1 MIYAWIGLVLGL
13 MALVKSADVLLK
25 GAVTVGRYH
34 GWSELLIGVI
44 LIGIGTSLPEIM
56 VSGFSALDGKPG
68 LALGNAYGSNI
79 ANIALVMGFSLI
91 FGRIHIPPMIWKRSL
106 LYLLIATLITLI
118 YLTGGLL
125 DRLYGILAIGA
136 FIVMMVRLIQ
146 TQIDQPS
153 SDNKPDH
160 PTLHYGLAWGYIIIG
175 FIILIVSAKCL
186 VWAATTIAHG
196 FNISDEIIGLTVIAI
211 GTSLPELATSITASR
226 QGQTQLILGNVV
238 GSNLLNT
245 LVVVGL
251 AASIHPITVAWH
263 VILRDYLFM
272 STLTGYVWLRALV
285 MRPAYFTR
293 IEGLLLV
300 SAYIGYLIVI
310 GQNL

>member
-1 MIYAWIGLVLGL
+1 MIDAWIGLVLGL
-13 MALVKSADVLLK
+13 AALVKSADVLLK
-25 GAVTVGRYH
+25 GAVTVGRHH

-79 ANIALVMGFSLI
+79 ANIALVMGFSLL
-91 FGRIHIPPMIWKRSL
+91 FGRIDIPTMIWKRSL

-118 YLTGGLL
+118 YLSGGLL
-125 DRLYGILAIGA
+125 DRIYGVLAIGA
-136 FIVMMVRLIQ
+136 FGGVMYTLLHTQSQ
-146 TQIDQPS
+146 TPPPEAQSDQPKL
-153 SDNKPDH
+153 N
-160 PTLHYGLAWGYIIIG
+160 YGLAWGYIITG
-175 FIILIVSAKCL
+175 FVILILSAKCL
-186 VWAATTIAHG
+186 VWAATMIAHG

-251 AASIHPITVAWH
+251 AASIHPINVAWH

-272 STLTGYVWLRALV
+272 SLLTGYIWLRALV

-300 SAYIGYLIVI
+300 SAYVGYLIVI